1 MDNATRKKLKK
12 IAHHLH
18 PVVIVGEGGV
28 SDAVVAETERA
39 LDDHELIKVKLNAGD
54 RDDRRSLGDGLAASC
69 RAEVVQRIGKVLVL
83 YRQNPEARPDLSNVA
98 RAER

>member
-1 MDNATRKKLKK
+1 VDNATRKRLKK

-54 RDDRRSLGDGLAASC
+54 RDDRRSLGDGLATSC

-83 YRQNPEARPDLSNVA
+83 YRRNPEARPDLSNVA